1 MSRSKPPPAVETND
15 PADPTSLPLFAID
28 DWVSTLP
35 AKGRV
40 RSTFLLDA
48 ESSTPSDPTCGGK
61 VQTAEGTSR
70 VLGGESNPLE
80 DPQHESGVGAMD
92 TMDWGLIAAFRSQA
106 SDQLSAAVGQ
116 DRSLDSPEQQELG
129 RSIILELLGSAA
141 AEAVSAGRPSWSLA
155 QQQRMA
161 DAVFNALFGLGR
173 FQPLVD
179 DDTVENIEVYG
190 YDNVLLEHSDG
201 TLRSGPNVAEDD
213 HELLEFIS
221 FLGSKSGNGRPFS
234 EAQPR
239 LHLRLEGGA
248 RLAAT
253 AWVTPRPSIVIRR
266 HRLRDTDL
274 NQLAGT
280 GMLSQLQAGFL
291 DAAVR
296 ARLNIVVSGAQ
307 GAGKTTLVR
316 GLCAAIDPWEKIGT
330 FETEYELFLDELTHK
345 HRRVIA
351 WESRPGSGEVGING
365 RQAGEITLDDLLID
379 SFRFI
384 LSRTIVGEVRGR
396 EILSMIKAMQS
407 TSGSISTTHAANAK
421 AAIRKL
427 ITCAME
433 AGNHISEGYATS
445 AVAGH
450 IDLIVQLHLQTT
462 PRSEASGRRRRWIS
476 EIISVEPGEQATG
489 YATQQVFRPAPD
501 GPATANVLPEHL
513 RTSLIAAGFDAHA
526 FEDEFRMHGGLA
538 T

>member
-1 MSRSKPPPAVETND
+1 MSPID
-15 PADPTSLPLFAID
+15 PRDGI
-28 DWVSTLP
+28 
-35 AKGRV
+35 
-40 RSTFLLDA
+40 
-48 ESSTPSDPTCGGK
+48 
-61 VQTAEGTSR
+61 
-70 VLGGESNPLE
+70 
-80 DPQHESGVGAMD
+80 
-92 TMDWGLIAAFRSQA
+92 DWGLVAAFRSQA

-116 DRSLDSPEQQELG
+116 DRSLDPPAQQELG
-129 RSIILELLGSAA
+129 RSIILELLSSAA
-141 AEAVSAGRPSWSLA
+141 ADAVSAGRESWPVS
-155 QQQRMA
+155 QQAGMA

-179 DDTVENIEVYG
+179 DETIENIEVYG
-190 YDNVLLEHSDG
+190 NDNVLLEHSDG
-201 TLRSGPNVAEDD
+201 TLRDGPNVAEDD
-213 HELLEFIS
+213 QELLEFIS

-239 LHLRLEGGA
+239 LHLRLDGGA

-274 NQLAGT
+274 GQLAET
-280 GMLSQLQAGFL
+280 GMLSQLQATFL
-291 DAAVR
+291 EAAVR

-345 HRRVIA
+345 HKRVIA
-351 WESRPGSGEVGING
+351 WESRPGSGEVGMNG

-384 LSRTIVGEVRGR
+384 LGRTIVGEVRGR

-407 TSGSISTTHAANAK
+407 TSGSISTTHAANAR

-450 IDLIVQLHLQTT
+450 IDLIVQLHLQTAPMT
-462 PRSEASGRRRRWIS
+462 EAGGRRRRWIS
-476 EIISVEPGEQATG
+476 EIISVEPGELATG
-489 YATQQVFRPAPD
+489 YATQQVFRPRAD
-501 GPATANVLPEHL
+501 GPAIASVMPEHIRNAL
-513 RTSLIAAGFDAHA
+513 APVGFDVRA
-526 FEDEFRMHGGLA
+526 FEAECRLHAGLA
-538 T
+538 S